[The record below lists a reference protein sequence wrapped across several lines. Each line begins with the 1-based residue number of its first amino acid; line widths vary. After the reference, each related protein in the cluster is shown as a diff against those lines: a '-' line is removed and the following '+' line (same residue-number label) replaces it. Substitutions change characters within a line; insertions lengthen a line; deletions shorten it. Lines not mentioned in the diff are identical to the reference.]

1 MEYGSGWVWASEGD
15 KWATFSRQRFVN
27 VNVDGNM
34 LQVEICGAV
43 SKNIT
48 IAVLDLNNE
57 NEQTIVNGVNGERC
71 NDQYIYFIHGSQ
83 LMP

>member
-1 MEYGSGWVWASEGD
+1 
-15 KWATFSRQRFVN
+15 
-27 VNVDGNM
+27 M